1 MELKLLEGIL
11 QVTNKK
17 QVRHIS
23 QKKENT
29 NPFCSINLFIPNN
42 LLGAPIGNI
51 LLNHIRLTHNN
62 FNSVNVTIEFYQPRS
77 ASIVLT
83 Q

>member
-23 QKKENT
+23 QEKKENT

-42 LLGAPIGNI
+42 LLGAREYPPKS
-51 LLNHIRLTHNN
+51 HISH
-62 FNSVNVTIEFYQPRS
+62 P
-77 ASIVLT
+77 
-83 Q
+83 